1 MQAAEFLSLSEW
13 LLEEGS
19 RNGKASLRTAANG
32 AYLASALSIFE
43 VLHSRLG
50 IDIPRTAQFY
60 RIFEDHSV
68 KLDAFLKYS
77 LISLRDFRNR
87 ADYDLIFDFDR
98 NEAERAVNLA
108 REVIAH
114 LSEEFH

>member
-1 MQAAEFLSLSEW
+1 MQAAEFRSLSEW

-19 RNGKASLRTAANG
+19 RKGEASLRTAANR
-32 AYLASALSIFE
+32 AYLASALSISE
-43 VLHSRLG
+43 ALHSRLG
-50 IDIPRTAQFY
+50 IDIPRTARFY
-60 RIFEDHSV
+60 RIIEDHSV
-68 KLDAFLKYS
+68 ELDAFFKYS

-87 ADYDLIFDFDR
+87 ADYDLIFNFDR

-114 LSEEFH
+114 LSEKFH